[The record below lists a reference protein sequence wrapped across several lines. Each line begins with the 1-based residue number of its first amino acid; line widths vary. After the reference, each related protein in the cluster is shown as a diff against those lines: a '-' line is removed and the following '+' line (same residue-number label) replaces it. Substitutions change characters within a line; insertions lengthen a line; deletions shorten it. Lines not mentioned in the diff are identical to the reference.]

1 MLEVPEEKGVN
12 VIVLGENSVM
22 VQGAAMQTIKLF
34 ESRGLQVV
42 QVDTSEF
49 SKLDG
54 AVTCKSVRVRQ
65 LPRDSPFF

>member
-1 MLEVPEEKGVN
+1 V
-12 VIVLGENSVM
+12 
-22 VQGAAMQTIKLF
+22 
-34 ESRGLQVV
+34 SRGLQVV

-65 LPRDSPFF
+65 LPQNSPIFVELDRAAQEGRGEVPLF

>member
-1 MLEVPEEKGVN
+1 LLEVPEEKGVN

>member
-1 MLEVPEEKGVN
+1 M
-12 VIVLGENSVM
+12 
-22 VQGAAMQTIKLF
+22 
-34 ESRGLQVV
+34 

-65 LPRDSPFF
+65 LNRDSPIFVEIDRVALEGREKDPL